1 MRFQGIFPALTTPF
15 APDGSVAVDKL
26 RENIARY
33 NRIPLSGY
41 IVNGSTGES
50 VLLSFAE
57 IDRVWTAA
65 REAAASGKLLIAGAG
80 VDSTAETIARS
91 RRAAEL
97 GYDAVL
103 IKTPHYFKPLLTPAA
118 LERHYLAVADASP
131 VPVLLYSIPQY
142 TGISVTADWVARLAA
157 HPNIGGIKDS
167 SGNVQLVSEIVQQC
181 PAEFSAL
188 VGSASTLFASLI
200 LGAAG
205 GVLALACYLPEA
217 AVELYQAARARELDR
232 AERLQF
238 ALLGASRHIAGEL
251 GPTGVKYAMDCVGY
265 YGGPP
270 RPPLLPLTEAQKKSV
285 EAALAES
292 LARQKLDHLRV
303 AG

>member
-1 MRFQGIFPALTTPF
+1 MRFRGIFPALTTPF
-15 APDGSVAVDKL
+15 APDGSVALDKL

-33 NRIPLSGY
+33 NRVPLSGY
-41 IVNGSTGES
+41 VVNGSTGES

-57 IDRVWTAA
+57 IDRVWHIA
-65 REAAASGKLLIAGAG
+65 RESAAPGKLLIAGAG
-80 VDSTAETIARS
+80 VDSTAETVARAQ
-91 RRAAEL
+91 RAAEL

-103 IKTPHYFKPLLTPAA
+103 IKTPHYFKALFTPAA

-131 VPVLLYSIPQY
+131 LPVLIYSIPQY

-157 HPNIGGIKDS
+157 HPNIVGIKDS
-167 SGNVQLVSEIVQQC
+167 SGNVQLVSEIIRQC
-181 PAEFSAL
+181 PSEFSAL

-205 GVLALACYLPEA
+205 GILALACYFPEA
-217 AVELYQAARARELDR
+217 AVELYEAARAGDMDR
-232 AERLQF
+232 AGRLQF
-238 ALLGASRHIAGEL
+238 ILLGASSRIAGEL

-265 YGGPP
+265 YGGAP
-270 RPPLLPLTEAQKKSV
+270 RPPLLPLSEAQKKTV
-285 EAALAES
+285 ETALAES
-292 LARQKLDHLRV
+292 PARQKMDHLGV